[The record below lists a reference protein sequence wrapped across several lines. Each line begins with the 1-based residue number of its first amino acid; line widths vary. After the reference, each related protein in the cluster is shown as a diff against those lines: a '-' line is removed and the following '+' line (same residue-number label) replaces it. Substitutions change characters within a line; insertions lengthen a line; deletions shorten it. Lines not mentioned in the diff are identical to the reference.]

1 MKHIKVPPRGL
12 IIHSDCLDAMRELP
26 SESFDAV
33 VTSPPYNL
41 RRQADGSIR
50 KNFTGF
56 WESSKLLNEGYQEH
70 DDAMPYGEYVPWQR
84 HCLMEMYRLISP
96 QGVIVYNHKWRIEGG
111 LLNDRRSILE
121 GFPVRQVVIWNR
133 KGGLNF
139 NPGYFLPVFEVL
151 YFIAKPEFKLFPHAN
166 KFTDVWEIP
175 PEVGSEHPAPFPV
188 ALTDQILLALNGRRV
203 LDPFMGSGTT
213 LVSADKAGWDWVGI
227 DLSEKYCELAVD
239 RLRQSSMELG

>member
-1 MKHIKVPPRGL
+1 M
-12 IIHSDCLDAMRELP
+12 
-26 SESFDAV
+26 
-33 VTSPPYNL
+33 
-41 RRQADGSIR
+41 
-50 KNFTGF
+50 
-56 WESSKLLNEGYQEH
+56 
-70 DDAMPYGEYVPWQR
+70 
-84 HCLMEMYRLISP
+84 
-96 QGVIVYNHKWRIEGG
+96 
-111 LLNDRRSILE
+111 
-121 GFPVRQVVIWNR
+121 
-133 KGGLNF
+133 
-139 NPGYFLPVFEVL
+139 L